1 MLSAFVWILGDAG
14 LAIGMTLGIAGL
26 AVLRRSSQSRSEAC
40 SRWEFDSL
48 AVCAMCLLLGA
59 ALASVAWYARWPG

>member
-40 SRWEFDSL
+40 RRWEFDSL
-48 AVCAMCLLLGA
+48 AVCAMS
-59 ALASVAWYARWPG
+59 LAVGTVLAFIGWMA